1 MSDLITK
8 DEQYREW
15 IQSIGKEFKKSQLK
29 AAVKV
34 NEQMLR
40 FYWMLGR
47 DISSM
52 NGTSRYGKD
61 FYGNVSKDLTE
72 LLPDVKSFSVT
83 NLRYMVRFYEL
94 YPDALN
100 LPGVGEDYAEELN
113 LPQAGADYKE
123 EPNLPQAGA
132 EFEPPIFRIPWGH
145 NTAGGGWF

>member
-1 MSDLITK
+1 
-8 DEQYREW
+8 
-15 IQSIGKEFKKSQLK
+15 
-29 AAVKV
+29 
-34 NEQMLR
+34 
-40 FYWMLGR
+40 
-47 DISSM
+47 M

-61 FYGNVSKDLTE
+61 FYGIVSKDLTE

-113 LPQAGADYKE
+113 LPQAGA
-123 EPNLPQAGA
+123 